1 VSVGRKPTVRA
12 CLDISIVHVPSALRD
27 GIFDDADP
35 EWGGMRVIDH
45 EYGFILFL
53 PTLEPKRGV
62 PKWMRK
68 IWKSAVKEEAMLINF
83 DRDADEVKGWK
94 TYD

>member
-1 VSVGRKPTVRA
+1 
-12 CLDISIVHVPSALRD
+12 
-27 GIFDDADP
+27 
-35 EWGGMRVIDH
+35 
-45 EYGFILFL
+45 
-53 PTLEPKRGV
+53 
-62 PKWMRK
+62 MRK